1 MKNVIAVAGLAF
13 ALACGGP
20 GPGAGVKNTCVNVG
34 AATFSGTE
42 SETFSTGA
50 CPNSGPTPNSVT
62 FAQAEGAC
70 SVTFTTTLLPAITFA
85 GNLKGSDL
93 AWNGSY
99 SLNGTLVT
107 ITSATGTFSADLK
120 SVSGTVQFTRSGGT
134 GCTGTGTGTF
144 SYTRP

>member
-1 MKNVIAVAGLAF
+1 MKNVIAVAALAF
-13 ALACGGP
+13 ALGCGGS
-20 GPGAGVKNTCVNVG
+20 GPAAGVKNTCVNVD

-42 SETFSTGA
+42 SETFSTGT

-62 FAQAEGAC
+62 FAQAAGGC
-70 SVTFTTTLLPAITFA
+70 STTFTTTLLPAITFA

-93 AWNGSY
+93 TWNGSY

-107 ITSATGTFSADLK
+107 ITNATGTFSADLK
-120 SVSGTVQFTRSGGT
+120 SVSGTIQFTRSGSVN
-134 GCTGTGTGTF
+134 CTGTATF